1 MKAKLVEFTPPKG
14 FMVPEGKMAGDTIE
28 LMAEF
33 QLKPNGKICLVSI
46 EGNDMP
52 GYKDD
57 GADDDKGYPMGGGKF
72 AQSYLTS
79 MAPNPNGAP

>member
-1 MKAKLVEFTPPKG
+1 
-14 FMVPEGKMAGDTIE
+14 MVPEGKTAGDTIE
-28 LMAEF
+28 MMAEF

-57 GADDDKGYPMGGGKF
+57 DDKKESYAMDGGKF
-72 AQSYLTS
+72 AQSYMTA
-79 MAPNPNGAP
+79 MAPNPNGSP